1 MDWKSNVYYSY
12 SSSIWFF
19 SAAATAD
26 PFDGFWSGTTEC
38 NPIRKEGITIFNNE
52 WVSVM
57 DDKICTMVRATL
69 IRDMEKTVLYDFE
82 CNSKGTV

>member
-1 MDWKSNVYYSY
+1 MCITPMEAAFGFLSM
-12 SSSIWFF
+12 
-19 SAAATAD
+19 AATAD
-26 PFDGFWSGTTEC
+26 LFDGFWSGTAEC
-38 NPIRKEGITIFNNE
+38 NPIRKEGIPIFNNE

-82 CNSKGTV
+82 CNSEGTV